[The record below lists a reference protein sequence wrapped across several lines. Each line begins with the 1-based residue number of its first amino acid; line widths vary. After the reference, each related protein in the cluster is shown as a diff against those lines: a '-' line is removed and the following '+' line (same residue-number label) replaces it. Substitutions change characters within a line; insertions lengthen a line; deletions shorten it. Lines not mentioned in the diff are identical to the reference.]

1 MGPRAPPN
9 VEPVA
14 QFISEPWFLVSV
26 SVYQEI
32 TEVEPSAKSTLQF
45 STSVEHMHKMLVG
58 SLSQKSYDTSR
69 R

>member
-14 QFISEPWFLVSV
+14 QFISEPWFLMSV

-45 STSVEHMHKMLVG
+45 SPLGEYIPGVVH
-58 SLSQKSYDTSR
+58 
-69 R
+69 

>member
-1 MGPRAPPN
+1 MGPRAPQN

-14 QFISEPWFLVSV
+14 QFISEPWYVMSV

-45 STSVEHMHKMLVG
+45 SPLGELHVGVVDSLFISLVI
-58 SLSQKSYDTSR
+58 TFPR
-69 R
+69 

>member
-14 QFISEPWFLVSV
+14 QFVSEPWFLMSV

-45 STSVEHMHKMLVG
+45 SPLGELYPGVVVYLFIS
-58 SLSQKSYDTSR
+58 
-69 R
+69 